1 MSFWVDVHAHLD
13 DDAFRFDCEEVIER
27 AKGVGIGT
35 IISASVSIS
44 SSRRVL
50 EITRRYPSVYAALG
64 IHPQEV
70 KSEEIDFSE
79 LERLITSPKVVAVGE
94 VGLDYY
100 WDRTHEREQEEV
112 FIAQVEIAERNDLP
126 LIVHSRAAERRVLEI
141 LAERVHH
148 IPVVWHCFSGDV
160 SLLQEVLLHG
170 FYLSVNG
177 IVTYPK
183 ATILR
188 RSLAVVPRERIFLET
203 DAPYLP
209 PQGQRGKRNE
219 PAFLFEVARFLAGFW
234 NIDIQVL
241 REQLWQNFQKV
252 FGERM
257 DAKIG
262 KQELSKGER
271 GYTI

>member
-13 DDAFRFDCEEVIER
+13 DDAFQFDCEEVIER
-27 AKGVGIGT
+27 AEEVGIGT
-35 IISASVSIS
+35 IISAGVSVS

-70 KSEEIDFSE
+70 RSENVDFSE
-79 LERLITSPKVVAVGE
+79 VECLIASPKVVAVGE

-100 WDRTHEREQEEV
+100 WDRTHEKEQEEV
-112 FIAQVEIAERNDLP
+112 FIAQIEMAERNDLP

-141 LAERVHH
+141 LGERVHH

-160 SLLQEVLLHG
+160 SLLQDVLSHG

-183 ATILR
+183 ATVLR

-209 PQGQRGKRNE
+209 PQGKRGKRNE
-219 PAFLFEVARFLAGFW
+219 PAFLVEVARFLAEFW
-234 NIDIQVL
+234 GVDIQVL
-241 REQLWQNFQKV
+241 REQLWRNFQEV
-252 FGERM
+252 FGKRV

-262 KQELSKGER
+262 RQELSKRER